1 MSKFG
6 TRISEINLP
15 DQIWKKKHINTLKQ
29 IFAKRKFA
37 NDVMHIVFKHIIKN
51 FPSYLILI
59 FSLKA

>member
-29 IFAKRKFA
+29 IFLQKE
-37 NDVMHIVFKHIIKN
+37 
-51 FPSYLILI
+51 S
-59 FSLKA
+59 SLMMLCI